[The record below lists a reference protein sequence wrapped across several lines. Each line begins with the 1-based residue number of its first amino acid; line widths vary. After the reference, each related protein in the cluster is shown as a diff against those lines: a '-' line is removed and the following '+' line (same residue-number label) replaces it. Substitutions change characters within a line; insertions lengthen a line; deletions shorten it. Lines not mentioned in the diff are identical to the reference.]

1 MKEAIEI
8 RVAISFDSESGDLHI
23 DEEKFALHEKP
34 QTVRKLLL
42 TYKECKEFVE
52 HFTEVVEEISE
63 MQESSGSL
71 AQFLGCQ
78 SESRIDLY
86 DIKELYKMWQKCS
99 SLIIE
104 VPKIEELFAKF

>member
-1 MKEAIEI
+1 
-8 RVAISFDSESGDLHI
+8 
-23 DEEKFALHEKP
+23 
-34 QTVRKLLL
+34 
-42 TYKECKEFVE
+42 
-52 HFTEVVEEISE
+52 

-86 DIKELYKMWQKCS
+86 DIKELSKMWQKCS